1 MDPNPSEEFRRLDD
15 PFLCQQRP
23 SKSLAEDGDK
33 VVQGEGMQ
41 NSEQRSLK
49 IQFVQI
55 HPDAKLPT
63 RAHQNDAGY
72 DLHAIEDTVILPG
85 KIAAVRTG
93 LQLAGVFHSSMEHQE
108 FPRFTTS
115 SSGLGQVLSFVNE
128 TFDYSPQVFLDVR
141 SRSGLSMK
149 LLVIVTGTVDIGYRG
164 EIKVVMAN
172 LSDDAYTI
180 HAGDRIAQLVVQVIS
195 EADLEFVTE
204 ATASSR
210 GSGGFGSS
218 GR

>member
-1 MDPNPSEEFRRLDD
+1 MDHSPSEEFRRLDD
-15 PFLCQQRP
+15 PFPCQQRP

-41 NSEQRSLK
+41 NKQGSLR

-63 RAHQNDAGY
+63 RAHYNDAGY
-72 DLHAIEDTVILPG
+72 DLHAVEDTVILPG
-85 KIAAVRTG
+85 KVAAVRTG
-93 LQLAGVFHSSMEHQE
+93 LLLANVQE
-108 FPRFTTS
+108 S
-115 SSGLGQVLSFVNE
+115 QGQPGNL
-128 TFDYSPQVFLDVR
+128 FLDIR

-172 LSDDAYTI
+172 LSDEAYTI
-180 HAGDRIAQLVVQVIS
+180 HAGDRIAQLVVQMIS
-195 EADLEFVTE
+195 EADLEFVSE